1 MVRVRVLMRVNV
13 SVRMC
18 MSGKE
23 MKRRECESVNKL
35 CVCV

>member
-18 MSGKE
+18 MNGKE
-23 MKRRECESVNKL
+23 RKGRECESVYKL
-35 CVCV
+35 CVYV